1 MLNLNKILSLLI
13 VFSTFEVFSSGEF
26 NFKVNDENI
35 ILGKE
40 IFENIADHH
49 YSNKIEKQTFHV
61 QYIDALIEELDPN
74 KNLFFGYE
82 IRKFQRM
89 AEVFKPSRQNFFNL
103 EDAYKIINIYF
114 NRLLEVTDYQS
125 QFIMTESFDFTLDE
139 NLDIYPDDNVYPKT
153 RHELKQR
160 WRKTTKN
167 DFLISLLADTEEDN
181 IKDSLLSRYSNRSKR
196 ILQRNVEDV
205 FSLAMNTLT
214 NQFDPH
220 SSYMSP
226 YNAEDFEID
235 MSLKLGGIGAL
246 LSTKDDYA
254 IIVSLVPGGP
264 AELSGELNE
273 EDRIV
278 KIRQE
283 NEEVFT
289 DVTGWRIDEIVRN
302 IRGEPQSKVELEI
315 IPADSEDDTERKNVL
330 ITREIVE
337 LKEREAKSKIVNI
350 SRESKDYKI
359 GIIDLPSFYIDFQ
372 AWQEK
377 DPNYK
382 SSSKDVKKIL
392 SQFNADDVDA
402 VILDLRNNSGGALS
416 EANKLTALF
425 NAPGVALQIKE
436 ATGNVFPW
444 GDGRVQQIWKKPMA
458 VLVNRYSASASEI
471 FAGAIQDYQRGL
483 VIGQRTFGKGT
494 VQRIENLS
502 VGQMKITES
511 KFYRITGDST
521 QSKGIEPDILLPTTR
536 NLEDVGESALPTHL
550 PWDKVKPTRY
560 RMFPLD
566 KNLLEVTK
574 RNNLVRMQ
582 SDPNLIYLQDVRKR
596 FDTQNEKKNLSLV
609 LNVRQ
614 QEQLERKEWYLT
626 VENKRRSALGLAS
639 FETYE
644 DLEAFND
651 TLELD
656 DINTQSDYLLL
667 ESIEIIS
674 DFVSYGETQLFGR
687 AK

>member
-1 MLNLNKILSLLI
+1 M
-13 VFSTFEVFSSGEF
+13 
-26 NFKVNDENI
+26 
-35 ILGKE
+35 
-40 IFENIADHH
+40 
-49 YSNKIEKQTFHV
+49 
-61 QYIDALIEELDPN
+61 
-74 KNLFFGYE
+74 
-82 IRKFQRM
+82 
-89 AEVFKPSRQNFFNL
+89 
-103 EDAYKIINIYF
+103 
-114 NRLLEVTDYQS
+114 
-125 QFIMTESFDFTLDE
+125 
-139 NLDIYPDDNVYPKT
+139 
-153 RHELKQR
+153 
-160 WRKTTKN
+160 
-167 DFLISLLADTEEDN
+167 
-181 IKDSLLSRYSNRSKR
+181 
-196 ILQRNVEDV
+196 
-205 FSLAMNTLT
+205 
-214 NQFDPH
+214 
-220 SSYMSP
+220 
-226 YNAEDFEID
+226 
-235 MSLKLGGIGAL
+235 
-246 LSTKDDYA
+246 
-254 IIVSLVPGGP
+254 
-264 AELSGELNE
+264 
-273 EDRIV
+273 
-278 KIRQE
+278 
-283 NEEVFT
+283 
-289 DVTGWRIDEIVRN
+289 
-302 IRGEPQSKVELEI
+302 
-315 IPADSEDDTERKNVL
+315 
-330 ITREIVE
+330 
-337 LKEREAKSKIVNI
+337 
-350 SRESKDYKI
+350 
-359 GIIDLPSFYIDFQ
+359 
-372 AWQEK
+372 
-377 DPNYK
+377 
-382 SSSKDVKKIL
+382 
-392 SQFNADDVDA
+392 
-402 VILDLRNNSGGALS
+402 
-416 EANKLTALF
+416 
-425 NAPGVALQIKE
+425 
-436 ATGNVFPW
+436 
-444 GDGRVQQIWKKPMA
+444 
-458 VLVNRYSASASEI
+458 NRYSASASEI

-560 RMFPLD
+560 RIFPLD

-639 FETYE
+639 FGTYE